1 MAAEKELEELVKEA
15 VEHCKV
21 NKCNGCPF
29 DGSPACCVAILRHV
43 TGGKECSTL

>member
-29 DGSPACCVAILRHV
+29 KGSPSCCVSVLAVL
-43 TGGKECSTL
+43 LYWNM

>member
-15 VEHCKV
+15 VERCKV

-29 DGSPACCVAILRHV
+29 KGSPSCCVSVLEYVTHV
-43 TGGKECSTL
+43 TKGAGK

>member
-21 NKCNGCPF
+21 NKCVGCPF
-29 DGSPACCVAILRHV
+29 DGNPARCISILGYVTHV
-43 TGGKECSTL
+43 TKGAEK